1 MPYTIVAI
9 SGSLRTKSRNTAVL
23 NSFVRIAP
31 ELGLNVF
38 KYDISF
44 IPMFSED
51 LEASGSSEPFPSE
64 VMALRQSVLEAD
76 AVLLCTPENNF
87 LPSAPMK
94 NALDWLSRGGSTSP
108 LANKVIAITSA
119 GGMSGGSSAQ
129 ETLRMALGK
138 MSWLKMK
145 VIEPTIK
152 INLFDGTN
160 RFDEDNNLTDST
172 TLESVRN
179 ICQTLSETLS
189 VNRDLQAAIKNILQQ
204 Q

>member
-9 SGSLRTKSRNTAVL
+9 SGSLRAKSKNTAVL
-23 NSFVRIAP
+23 NAFVGLGP
-31 ELGLNVF
+31 ELGLNIF

-44 IPMFSED
+44 IPMFNED
-51 LEASGSSEPFPSE
+51 LEASNPSE
-64 VMALRQSVLEAD
+64 VMALRQCVLEAD

-94 NALDWLSRGGSTSP
+94 NVLDWLSRGGAASP
-108 LANKVIAITSA
+108 LAGKTVAITSA

-145 VIEPTIK
+145 VIDATIK
-152 INLFDGTN
+152 INLFDGTK
-160 RFDEDNNLTDST
+160 RFDDDNNLTDT
-172 TLESVRN
+172 DTLESVRN
-179 ICQTLSETLS
+179 VCQNLSETLS
-189 VNRDLQAAIKNILQQ
+189 VNNTLRDAIKNILQQ